1 MSIRSEINRE
11 IEALKE
17 LEKKAFG
24 PRHGKTDYYHYLRG
38 VLELYRKWKEE
49 KNRKTRKEQLAKF
62 YTDRVKLRK
71 STNAI
76 RAIIDASSEQDAMV
90 KSRWTRALQY
100 VERNAAEADKAGFG
114 KFIEGNGG
122 IAGCARSIAKRRT
135 RTAKAA

>member
-24 PRHGKTDYYHYLRG
+24 PRHRKTDFYRYLEG
-38 VLELYRKWKEE
+38 VLKLCRKWKEE

-62 YTDRVKLRK
+62 YKIKLRK
-71 STNAI
+71 NTHTI
-76 RAIIDASSEQDAMV
+76 RAIIDASSEQHATV

-100 VERNAAEADKAGFG
+100 VEKNATEVQRVGFW

-122 IAGCARSIAKRRT
+122 IGGCARGIAKRRT
-135 RTAKAA
+135 RMAKAA

>member
-24 PRHGKTDYYHYLRG
+24 PRHGKTDCHRYLEG
-38 VLELYRKWKEE
+38 VLKLYRKWKEQ
-49 KNRKTRKEQLAKF
+49 KNRKTRKEQLAEIYKI
-62 YTDRVKLRK
+62 KLRK
-71 STNAI
+71 NTHTI
-76 RAIIDASSEQDAMV
+76 RAIIDASSEQDATD

-100 VERNAAEADKAGFG
+100 VERNATEVDKVGFR

-122 IAGCARSIAKRRT
+122 SAGCARGIAKRRT
-135 RTAKAA
+135 RTVKAA

>member
-24 PRHGKTDYYHYLRG
+24 PRHGKTDCYHYLRG

-62 YTDRVKLRK
+62 YADRIKLRK
-71 STNAI
+71 NTHTI
-76 RAIIDASSEQDAMV
+76 RAIIDASSEQDATV

-100 VERNAAEADKAGFG
+100 VEKNATEVQRVGFW
-114 KFIEGNGG
+114 KFIENNGG
-122 IAGCARSIAKRRT
+122 IGGCARGIAKRRT
-135 RTAKAA
+135 RMAKAA